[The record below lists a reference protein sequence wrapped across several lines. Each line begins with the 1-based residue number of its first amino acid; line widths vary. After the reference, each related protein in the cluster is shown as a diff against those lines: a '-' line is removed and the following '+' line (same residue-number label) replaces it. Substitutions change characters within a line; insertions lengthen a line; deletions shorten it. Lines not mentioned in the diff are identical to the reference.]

1 MMKKTALALALS
13 ASMFAG
19 VSAQAATDDYG
30 TLLAGSFTP
39 AATFA
44 TLSYDLI
51 SGNQYQ
57 FTLTANDLNSLF
69 TNDAF
74 IGAIAVD
81 AAFKATSVSN
91 VVGGVNVTIG
101 NGGGPGGNWDFRFVL
116 GKGQDRLTA
125 NETVSW
131 VATFG
136 GNVTLDSDS
145 FALHVQG
152 LTGKQGGSAWY
163 IANVPAVPEADT
175 YAMLA
180 LGLGVLGV
188 AARRRKAS

>member
-19 VSAQAATDDYG
+19 ASAQAATDDYG
-30 TLLAGSFTP
+30 VLLSGTFTP
-39 AATFA
+39 VATFA

-51 SGNQYQ
+51 GGNQYQ

-69 TNDAF
+69 TNGAF
-74 IGAIAVD
+74 IGTIAVD
-81 AAFKATSVSN
+81 SAFKATSVSN
-91 VVGGVNVTIG
+91 ITGGVNVTVG
-101 NGGGPGGNWDFRFVL
+101 NGSGPGGNWDFRFVL

-136 GNVTLDSDS
+136 GDVALDSSS
-145 FALHVQG
+145 FTLHVQG
-152 LTGKQGGSAWY
+152 LTGQQGNSAWY

-180 LGLGVLGV
+180 LGLGVLGI

>member
-13 ASMFAG
+13 ASMFVG

-30 TLLAGSFTP
+30 TLLSGSFTP

-81 AAFKATSVSN
+81 SAFKATAISN

-101 NGGGPGGNWDFRFVL
+101 NGGGPGGIWDFRFVL

-125 NETVSW
+125 NESVSW
-131 VATFG
+131 IATFG
-136 GNVTLDSDS
+136 GSVALDSDS

-152 LTGKQGGSAWY
+152 LTGQQGSSAWY
-163 IANVPAVPEADT
+163 TANVPAVPEADT

-180 LGLGVLGV
+180 LGLGVLGI